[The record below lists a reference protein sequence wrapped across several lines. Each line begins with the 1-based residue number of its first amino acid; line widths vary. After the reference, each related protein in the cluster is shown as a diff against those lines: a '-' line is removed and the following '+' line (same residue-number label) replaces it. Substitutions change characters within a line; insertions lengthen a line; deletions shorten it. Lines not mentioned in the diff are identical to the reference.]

1 MSLNEYMSKIESLE
15 FQIQFSVVGGLRI
28 LRLAMSQNPTLVSL
42 IDELRDNSRH
52 AKRVFERI
60 DLLLLKVENETRLSL
75 DESIAAYLF
84 CLAEVDP
91 LIAYRAC
98 VRIIEFGGLW
108 WSVQLAHQVKEDAK
122 QKLDNFIIS
131 SEAFEQYTN
140 TSVKSNFYEI
150 DANVLLS
157 FVSTRHD
164 SSQDPVDAERSYFPS
179 VGRNVFEYG
188 SRSIAPF
195 SSSFAHIEH
204 SKKRA
209 NWSFAV
215 RETA

>member
-1 MSLNEYMSKIESLE
+1 MTLNEYMSKIESLE

-42 IDELRDNSRH
+42 IDELRDNSSY

-60 DLLLLKVENETRLSL
+60 ALLLRKVENETRLSL

-91 LIAYRAC
+91 VIAYRASL
-98 VRIIEFGGLW
+98 RILEYGGLW
-108 WSVQLAHQVKEDAK
+108 WSVQLAHHVKENAK
-122 QKLDNFIIS
+122 QKLDNFIAS

-140 TSVKSNFYEI
+140 TSVKSNVYEI

-157 FVSTRHD
+157 FVSARHD
-164 SSQDPVDAERSYFPS
+164 SSQDPVDAERRHFPS

-188 SRSIAPF
+188 SRSIPPF
-195 SSSFAHIEH
+195 SSSFAQIEH
-204 SKKRA
+204 SRKRVK
-209 NWSFAV
+209 WSFAV
-215 RETA
+215 REPA